1 MVTLTTEEQ
10 DSLTAARDRIQ
21 LDLQT
26 VLDQQLLPSPLKE
39 AVHHAVMLGGKRI
52 RPALTYATAI
62 MHEPILNIAARRA
75 AVAVELIH
83 CYSLV
88 HDDLPCM
95 DDDELRRGQP
105 TCHKVFGEATAL
117 LAGDI
122 LQTMAFEVLN
132 SNYFSQDIEKTPR
145 DMAVS
150 GQQSYVLAQAAN
162 RMVQGQVLDLG
173 AESKT
178 ISELDLETI
187 HLNKTG
193 ALIQAAI
200 GMGALSVGIEM
211 RDSLYSQLIEFGGF
225 LGLAY
230 QVQDDILDVTA
241 STEALGKTAGL
252 DQRNQKATYPSI
264 IGLDKATALAQDL
277 HQRAFTALK
286 SLPYSAKDI
295 EPLEGIARFLL
306 NREQ

>member
-62 MHEPILNIAARRA
+62 MHEPILNVAARRA

-117 LAGDI
+117 LAGDV

-162 RMVQGQVLDLG
+162 RMVQGQILDLS
-173 AESKT
+173 AENKT

-241 STEALGKTAGL
+241 STETLGITAGL

>member
-1 MVTLTTEEQ
+1 MVTLTTEQQ
-10 DSLTAARDRIQ
+10 DSLTAARERIQ

-26 VLDQQLLPSPLKE
+26 VLEQQLLPSPLKE

-62 MHEPILNIAARRA
+62 MHEPVLNISARRA
-75 AVAVELIH
+75 AVAIELIH

-117 LAGDI
+117 LAGDV
-122 LQTMAFEVLN
+122 LQTLAFEVLN
-132 SNYFSQDIEKTPR
+132 SNLFSQDVEQTPR
-145 DMAVS
+145 DMAVG

-162 RMVQGQVLDLG
+162 RMVQGQILDLA
-173 AESKT
+173 AENTT
-178 ISELDLETI
+178 ISELELETI

-241 STEALGKTAGL
+241 STEALGKTAGI
-252 DQRNQKATYPSI
+252 DQRNQKTTYPSLL
-264 IGLDKATALAQDL
+264 GLDKAMALSQDL
-277 HQRAFTALK
+277 HQRAFGSLQN
-286 SLPYSAKDI
+286 LPYSPKDL
-295 EPLEGIARFLL
+295 EPLQGIAHFLL
-306 NREQ
+306 NRES

>member
-1 MVTLTTEEQ
+1 MVTLTNEEQ
-10 DSLTAARDRIQ
+10 DSLMAARDRIQ
-21 LDLQT
+21 LDLQA

-62 MHEPILNIAARRA
+62 MHEPVLNISARRA

-122 LQTMAFEVLN
+122 LQTMAFDVLN
-132 SNYFSQDIEKTPR
+132 SNYFAQDADKTPR
-145 DMAVS
+145 DMAIS
-150 GQQSYVLAQAAN
+150 SQQTCVLAQAAN
-162 RMVQGQVLDLG
+162 RMVQGQILDLS
-173 AESKT
+173 AENKT
-178 ISELDLETI
+178 ISALELETI

-252 DQRNQKATYPSI
+252 DQRNHKATYPSI
-264 IGLDKATALAQDL
+264 IGLDEAMALSQDL

-286 SLPYSAKDI
+286 NLPYSAKDL
-295 EPLEGIARFLL
+295 EPLEGLARFLL
-306 NREQ
+306 TRER

>member
-1 MVTLTTEEQ
+1 MVTLSSAEH

-21 LDLQT
+21 LDLQI

-52 RPALTYATAI
+52 RPALTYAIAL
-62 MHEPILNIAARRA
+62 MHEPVLNLAARRA

-105 TCHKVFGEATAL
+105 TCHKLYGEATAL
-117 LAGDI
+117 LVGDI
-122 LQTMAFEVLN
+122 LQTLAFEVLN
-132 SNYFSQDIEKTPR
+132 SNVFSQDVEPTPH
-145 DMAVS
+145 DMAVG

-162 RMVQGQVLDLG
+162 RMVQGQILDLQ
-173 AESKT
+173 AEQKT
-178 ISELDLETI
+178 ISQLDLETI

-200 GMGALSVGIEM
+200 GMGALSVGVEL
-211 RDSLYSQLIEFGGF
+211 RDSLYSQLVEFAGY

-241 STEALGKTAGL
+241 TTEVLGKTAGV
-252 DQRNQKATYPSI
+252 DEQHQKATYPSV
-264 IGLDKATALAQDL
+264 IGIEQAIELSQEL
-277 HQRAFTALK
+277 HQRAFTALQN
-286 SLPYSAKDI
+286 LPYAPKDL
-295 EPLEGIARFLL
+295 EPMQALAQFLL
-306 NREQ
+306 NRKS

>member
-1 MVTLTTEEQ
+1 MVTLTNDEQ
-10 DSLTAARDRIQ
+10 DSLAAARNRIA

-62 MHEPILNIAARRA
+62 MHEPVLNIAARRA

-105 TCHKVFGEATAL
+105 TCHKAYGEATAL

-122 LQTMAFEVLN
+122 LQTLAFEVLN
-132 SNYFSQDIEKTPR
+132 SNLFSADVEPTPH
-145 DMAVS
+145 DMAIG

-162 RMVQGQVLDLG
+162 RMVQGQVLDLQ
-173 AESKT
+173 AEKKT
-178 ISELDLETI
+178 ISQTDLETI

-200 GMGALSVGIEM
+200 GMGALSVGIEL
-211 RDSLYSQLIEFGGF
+211 RDSLYSQLIEFGGY

-230 QVQDDILDVTA
+230 QIQDDILDVTA
-241 STEALGKTAGL
+241 STDALGKTAGA
-252 DQRNQKATYPSI
+252 DQRHQKATYPALL
-264 IGLDKATALAQDL
+264 GVGKAIELSQDL
-277 HQRAFTALK
+277 HQRAFTALQN
-286 SLPYSAKDI
+286 LPYSAKDM
-295 EPLEGIARFLL
+295 EPLQGLARFLL
-306 NREQ
+306 NREN

>member
-21 LDLQT
+21 LDLQA

-62 MHEPILNIAARRA
+62 MHEPVLNIAARRA

-117 LAGDI
+117 LAGDV

-162 RMVQGQVLDLG
+162 RMVQGQILDLG
-173 AESKT
+173 AENKT

-241 STEALGKTAGL
+241 STETLGKTAGL

-264 IGLDKATALAQDL
+264 IGLDKATALAHDL